1 MPPMDV
7 RRAPLNERARRPT
20 ACCRAL
26 ERGAIARG
34 QAVHPQEQHGPD
46 DGQHDA
52 PQREAV
58 QAGTSDQ
65 VAEEATDESP
75 DDPDQHR
82 DDDATRIL
90 PGHERLGDRTSDQS
104 EHDPSEDSH
113 STASDG
119 VSGRQCALLSQRA
132 YQLRSRASGSRAG
145 ELCGALE
152 FAMAATL
159 SPHAADDDLTAKRY
173 DRRLVRRLLV
183 YVRPYKRLVAGALI
197 LLMTDGLLQ
206 LIGPILTQRVI
217 DVALPTR
224 DAGMAGRSALL
235 YAASL
240 VLAFGCSYGET
251 MLPALLGQRVMRDL
265 RQQLFVHVQRLPIV
279 FYDRTPVGR
288 LVTRVTSDVES
299 LNELFTAGVV
309 AGLGDLFTL
318 LAIAVMMVV
327 IDWRLALAAF
337 AVIPLVY
344 LTSHLFQSR
353 VRIAYRDIRTRLARI
368 NAYLQERIT
377 GIRVVQLF
385 GREAGETQRF
395 ATLNRAH
402 LDANLRSITIY
413 ALYFPAIEFLTSVAL
428 AVLLVAGA
436 QRVGVGSLSVGVVA
450 AFLQLLRRFYQPL
463 QDLADK
469 FNTLQQAMAASER
482 IFLLLDTEPAVVP
495 LAADRET
502 VPVLHAAPVDG
513 AAEVPRGVTIAFEDV
528 WFHYGERWSTP
539 VWVLRGVSFTTR
551 PGETVALVGHT
562 GAGKTTIV
570 NLLLRFY
577 EPQRG
582 RITANGVDVR
592 DLPLDEWRRLIGY
605 VQQDI
610 FLFAADVRANV
621 RLDAPLDDAAVMA
634 AAARVGADRVI
645 ARLPSGLDRV
655 LGERGA
661 SVSVGER
668 QLLSFARA
676 LAADPAV
683 LVLDEA
689 TSAVDSEAEAEIQR
703 GLAGLVRGRTT
714 IAIAHPL
721 STIVAAEESLVL
733 LHGEPRAR
741 GTHAQLRARGG
752 LYERLYRL
760 QAGEGPEPD
769 VRAVTLAS
777 LPSGG

>member
-1 MPPMDV
+1 
-7 RRAPLNERARRPT
+7 
-20 ACCRAL
+20 
-26 ERGAIARG
+26 
-34 QAVHPQEQHGPD
+34 
-46 DGQHDA
+46 
-52 PQREAV
+52 
-58 QAGTSDQ
+58 
-65 VAEEATDESP
+65 
-75 DDPDQHR
+75 
-82 DDDATRIL
+82 
-90 PGHERLGDRTSDQS
+90 
-104 EHDPSEDSH
+104 
-113 STASDG
+113 
-119 VSGRQCALLSQRA
+119 
-132 YQLRSRASGSRAG
+132 
-145 ELCGALE
+145 
-152 FAMAATL
+152 MAASL
-159 SPHAADDDLTAKRY
+159 SPHAADDEILTKRY
-173 DRRLVRRLLV
+173 DRRLARRLLV
-183 YVRPYKRLVAGALI
+183 YVAPYRGLVAAAL
-197 LLMTDGLLQ
+197 LLLVTEGLLQ
-206 LIGPILTQRVI
+206 LVGPVLTQRVI
-217 DVALPTR
+217 DVALPMR
-224 DAGMAGRSALL
+224 DGRMAMQSALL

-240 VLAFGCSYGET
+240 VLAFACSYGET
-251 MLPALLGQRVMRDL
+251 MLTALLGQRVMRDL
-265 RQQLFVHVQRLPIV
+265 RRQLFEHVQRLSIA

-327 IDWRLALAAF
+327 TDWRLALAAF

-353 VRIAYRDIRTRLARI
+353 VRVAYRDIRTRLARI
-368 NAYLQERIT
+368 NAYLQEHVT
-377 GIRVVQLF
+377 GMRVVQLF
-385 GREAGETQRF
+385 GRERGEAERF
-395 ATLNRAH
+395 AALNRGH

-436 QRVGVGSLSVGVVA
+436 QRVGVGTLTVGVVA

-482 IFLLLDTEPAVVP
+482 IFLLLDAEPSLDAGASGTAGGRRLEP
-495 LAADRET
+495 
-502 VPVLHAAPVDG
+502 G
-513 AAEVPRGVTIAFEDV
+513 AAVTIAFEDV
-528 WFHYGERWSTP
+528 WFHYGEPSP
-539 VWVLRGVSFTTR
+539 EPIWVLRAVSFVAR
-551 PGETVALVGHT
+551 SGETVALVGHT

-582 RITANGVDVR
+582 RITANGVDIR
-592 DLPLDEWRRLIGY
+592 QLSLEEWRRLIGY

-610 FLFAADVRANV
+610 FLFAADVRANI
-621 RLDAPLDDAAVMA
+621 RLDVPLADADVMR

-645 ARLPSGLDRV
+645 ARLPSGLDQV

-676 LAADPAV
+676 LAANPAV

-703 GLAGLVRGRTT
+703 GLAALVSGRTT
-714 IAIAHPL
+714 IAIAHRL
-721 STIVAAEESLVL
+721 STIVSAEEILVL
-733 LHGEPRAR
+733 HHGEVRER
-741 GTHAQLRARGG
+741 GTHTALRSRNG

-760 QAGEGPEPD
+760 QAGEGPERE
-769 VRAVTLAS
+769 VSGVALAS
-777 LPSGG
+777 LPGGG